1 MLSSEL
7 NGQDAWLSCTLS
19 ALRAVEESRY
29 DAATPFWRDACAS
42 AARLSSDDPRR
53 AAALHNLGLGQFIAG
68 HRQHA
73 IATLSAAQDQWRVVE
88 AWVQQIDI
96 PFTAGSSMFH
106 FLLAANHPDAV
117 AKLRRK
123 KYLTLCA
130 GAAAI
135 TNAAYDQAS
144 GRTAESDRA
153 QKHIQAIQAA
163 FGEGA
168 VEARSLAKFASL
180 LPSVKQAT
188 KIQSMEERWRSMSRN
203 TVIEMRPLVDA
214 AYLTVGLRPE
224 YLRWTTQ
231 AQPG

>member
-1 MLSSEL
+1 MLSERI
-7 NGQDAWLSCTLS
+7 GQDAWLSCTLS
-19 ALRAVEESRY
+19 ALKAVEESKY
-29 DAATPFWRDACAS
+29 DDAASFWRDAYAS
-42 AARLSSDDPRR
+42 ADHLTSDDPRR
-53 AAALHNLGLGQFIAG
+53 AAALNNLGLSEFIAG

-73 IATLSAAQDQWRVVE
+73 IAALSAAQDQWRIVE
-88 AWVQQIDI
+88 AWVQQVDI

-135 TNAAYDQAS
+135 TSAAYDHAS
-144 GRTAESDRA
+144 GNTSEPDRA
-153 QKHIQAIQAA
+153 HKHIRAIQAA
-163 FGEGA
+163 FGEDA
-168 VEARSLAKFASL
+168 AEARSLAAFASL
-180 LPSVKQAT
+180 PSPAKQAPD
-188 KIQSMEERWRSMSRN
+188 IQSVEERWRSVSRN
-203 TVIEMRPLVDA
+203 TVVEMRPLVDA

-224 YLRWTTQ
+224 YLKWTQ